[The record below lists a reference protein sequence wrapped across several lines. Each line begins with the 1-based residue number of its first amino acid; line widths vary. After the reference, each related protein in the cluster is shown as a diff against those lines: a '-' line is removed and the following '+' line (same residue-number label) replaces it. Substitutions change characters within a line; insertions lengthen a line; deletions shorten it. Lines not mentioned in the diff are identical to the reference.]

1 MLLNLD
7 KKLKSVKK
15 EVESL
20 VKKLAKISDGIQKEV
35 QTALKKKTKKTP
47 SKKKTSGKKKVAAK
61 KAPLKKKAVKKK
73 PVKKTA
79 QKKAV
84 AETASQKVYKT
95 ISNSKKGIDVPTLI
109 KKTGFN
115 RNKIYNAVKAL
126 KKQGKVKS
134 IGTGV
139 YKKA

>member
-1 MLLNLD
+1 MLLDLD

-20 VKKLAKISDGIQKEV
+20 VNKLAKITDGIQKEV
-35 QTALKKKTKKTP
+35 QTALKKKIKKTP
-47 SKKKTSGKKKVAAK
+47 SKKKTAVKKKVTAK
-61 KAPLKKKAVKKK
+61 KAPA
-73 PVKKTA
+73 KKTSP
-79 QKKAV
+79 
-84 AETASQKVYKT
+84 ETASQKIYKI
-95 ISNSKKGIDVPTLI
+95 ISNSKKGIDVATLM

>member
-1 MLLNLD
+1 MLLDLD
-7 KKLKSVKK
+7 KKLNSIKK
-15 EVESL
+15 EIESL
-20 VKKLAKISDGIQKEV
+20 VKKLGKITDGIQKEV

-47 SKKKTSGKKKVAAK
+47 AKKKTAVKKKVTAKKAPAKKTVKKKTS
-61 KAPLKKKAVKKK
+61 P
-73 PVKKTA
+73 
-79 QKKAV
+79 
-84 AETASQKVYKT
+84 ETASQKIYKI
-95 ISNSKKGIDVPTLI
+95 ISNSKKGIDVATLM

-126 KKQGKVKS
+126 KKQGKIKS

>member
-1 MLLNLD
+1 MLLDLD

-47 SKKKTSGKKKVAAK
+47 SKKKTAGKKKVAAK
-61 KAPLKKKAVKKK
+61 KAPLKKKAAKKK

-79 QKKAV
+79 PKKAV
-84 AETASQKVYKT
+84 AETASQKVYKI
-95 ISNSKKGIDVPTLI
+95 ISNSKKGIDVATLI

-134 IGTGV
+134 IATGV

>member
-1 MLLNLD
+1 MLLDLD
-7 KKLKSVKK
+7 NKLKSVKK

-20 VKKLAKISDGIQKEV
+20 VKKLAKITDGIQKEV

-47 SKKKTSGKKKVAAK
+47 AKKKTAVKKKVTAKKAPAKKTVKKKTS
-61 KAPLKKKAVKKK
+61 P
-73 PVKKTA
+73 
-79 QKKAV
+79 
-84 AETASQKVYKT
+84 ETASQKIYKI
-95 ISNSKKGIDVPTLI
+95 ISNSKKGIDVATLM

-126 KKQGKVKS
+126 KKQGKIKS

>member
-1 MLLNLD
+1 MLLDLD
-7 KKLKSVKK
+7 KKLKSVRK

-20 VKKLAKISDGIQKEV
+20 IKKLGKISDGIQKEV

-47 SKKKTSGKKKVAAK
+47 AKKKTAVKKKVAAK
-61 KAPLKKKAVKKK
+61 KAPLKKKVAKKKPTKKTVKKK
-73 PVKKTA
+73 T
-79 QKKAV
+79 V
-84 AETASQKVYKT
+84 AETASQKIYK
-95 ISNSKKGIDVPTLI
+95 IILNSKKGVDVATLM

-126 KKQGKVKS
+126 KKQGKIKS

>member
-1 MLLNLD
+1 MLLDLD

-47 SKKKTSGKKKVAAK
+47 AKKKT
-61 KAPLKKKAVKKK
+61 AVK
-73 PVKKTA
+73 
-79 QKKAV
+79 KKAV
-84 AETASQKVYKT
+84 AETASQKVYKI
-95 ISNSKKGIDVPTLI
+95 ISNSKKGIDVATLI

-134 IGTGV
+134 IATGV